1 MSISR
6 YLRGSEWRKWDLHV
20 HSPSSALNNHFPGAT
35 QEDKWVQYLEK
46 LKKISDIAVLGI
58 TDYFSVD
65 GYKEIIARGGLP
77 NIELIVP
84 NVELRILPVTGAES
98 CINLHIIFDPV
109 VVEDLD
115 SKFFSALEHQHAGET
130 YSCTRSGLIKL
141 GRDFSSNQSLEE
153 GAAYREGVNQFKTD
167 LKSVKAAFAKSAK
180 LLNAAIVVV
189 SNNSGDGNS
198 GLQHDDS
205 LTSTRQEIYR
215 SAHCIFSS
223 NPKDV
228 EYFLGKGV
236 DKADKV
242 IADYGSLK
250 PCIHGCDAH
259 DLEGIGN
266 PCAKRASEGHTC
278 KPDFSE
284 CDQRFCWI
292 KADPTFEGL
301 RQIIY
306 EPEERV
312 RIQSESPNEDRK
324 KIVFQDFS
332 IEGSTNFI
340 IPDTKIPL
348 NSELV
353 TVIGGRGSGKSA
365 LLEAFAFLNEE
376 HLRSDRNG
384 KSKIIEYYRQNEN
397 AVDPAPSFLSKTA
410 LIDKDGNVQDFS
422 KLLNSR
428 ENLELPFLYIGQ
440 ESLSGLATNEQ
451 ELTKTICE
459 LIGVDVAELDQQELV
474 LQAREVLAKVTNIR
488 KAGTDIIGAYKE
500 SGFDGSVS
508 FETWMASHIG
518 KIEAQQKRLSSNQT
532 RTTLEAINT
541 KTQRGLK
548 LKEFITHLD
557 EISERLKT
565 LSINTSI
572 ETVNTEISE
581 LYPGASAVTPVDIA
595 KQLDEIKTMREK
607 AEVEMGTLRKGIA
620 DQKNELLKLGIKE
633 DVNTLLQST
642 QTLQNQINKA
652 TNDLDS
658 YKKGTDAFTDALKLR
673 NAILVNV
680 DKSLQGL
687 KGQIDAKF
695 IEFKDSRSD
704 STDEEKDL
712 FKKVISGIEVEGR
725 VLFNEKRFIETSL
738 ERFIDGRRIKNEN
751 EFREE
756 IGGKNADGSAK
767 KITLSSVTSW
777 VQQDLSKKNIF
788 NKDGAEGVLEY
799 VFTEWPDFVQVTTI
813 VRLNGKP
820 TEALSIG
827 QRGTLLLKVF
837 LATATAKQVFIIDQ
851 PEDNLDNAFIMNE
864 LVPLI
869 REAKKSRQI
878 FMSTHNA
885 NLVVN
890 ADAEQV
896 VVARLD
902 QQTPEYISGGIENP
916 EINKLV
922 RDILEGGEI
931 AFKHREEKYQMNK

>member
-1 MSISR
+1 MSESQ
-6 YLRGSEWRKWDLHV
+6 YPKGSEWRKWDLHV
-20 HSPSSALNNHFPGAT
+20 HSPSSALNNQFPGAT
-35 QEDKWVQYLEK
+35 QEDKWTQYLEK
-46 LKKISDIAVLGI
+46 LKGISDVAVLGI

-65 GYKEIIARGGLP
+65 GYKEIITRGGLS
-77 NIELIVP
+77 NIDLIVP

-98 CINLHIIFDPV
+98 CINFHIIFDPT

-130 YSCTRSGLIKL
+130 YRCTRADLIKL
-141 GRDFSSNQSLEE
+141 GRNFSGNQSLEE
-153 GAAYREGVNQFKTD
+153 NAAYREGVNQFKTD
-167 LKSVKAAFAKSAK
+167 LRSVKAAFAKNAK
-180 LLNAAIVVV
+180 LLNGAIVVV
-189 SNNSGDGNS
+189 SNNSSDGNS
-198 GLQHDDS
+198 GLQHSDS

-223 NPKDV
+223 NPKDA

-236 DKADKV
+236 DGADKV

-266 PCAKRASEGHTC
+266 PCAKRGAEGHTC
-278 KPDFSE
+278 KPDFSD

-312 RIQSESPNEDRK
+312 RVQPQSPNEDRK
-324 KIVFQDFS
+324 KVVFQDFAVD
-332 IEGSTNFI
+332 GSTNFI

-376 HLRSDRNG
+376 HLRTDRNG

-422 KLLNSR
+422 KALSST

-474 LQAREVLAKVTNIR
+474 LRAREVLAKVTNIR
-488 KAGTDIIGAYKE
+488 KARTDILSAYKE
-500 SGFDGSVS
+500 SGFDGAVA
-508 FETWMASHIG
+508 FETWMVSYIG
-518 KIEAQQKRLSSNQT
+518 KIVAQQKRLSSNQT
-532 RTTLEAINT
+532 RTTLETINT

-548 LKEFITHLD
+548 LKEFVAHLD
-557 EISERLKT
+557 EISDRLKA
-565 LSINTSI
+565 LNINTSI
-572 ETVNTEISE
+572 ETINAKITE
-581 LYPGASAVTPVDIA
+581 LYPGVATVTSINVS
-595 KQLDEIKTMREK
+595 KQLDEIKIIKEK
-607 AEVEMGTLRKGIA
+607 AEAEMGTLRKEIA
-620 DQKNELLKLGIKE
+620 EQKNELLKLGIKE

-658 YKKGTDAFTDALKLR
+658 YKNSTEALTEALKHR
-673 NAILVNV
+673 NAILAKVE
-680 DKSLQGL
+680 KSLQGL
-687 KGQIDAKF
+687 KDQIDAKF

-704 STDEEKDL
+704 STVEERDL
-712 FKKVISGIEVEGR
+712 FKKVIAGIEVEGR
-725 VLFNEKRFIETSL
+725 VVFNEKYFIETSL

-756 IGGKNADGSAK
+756 VSGRNADGSAK
-767 KITLSSVTSW
+767 KITLSSIASW
-777 VQQDLSKKNIF
+777 IQQDLSKKNIF
-788 NKDGAEGVLEY
+788 NKDGVEGILEY
-799 VFTEWPDFVQVTTI
+799 VFTEWPDFVQVTTV

-878 FMSTHNA
+878 IMSTHNA

-896 VVARLD
+896 VVAQLD
-902 QQTPEYISGGIENP
+902 QQVPRYISGGIENP
-916 EINKLV
+916 EINTLI

-931 AFKHREEKYQMNK
+931 AFKHREQKYQI